1 MQRVE
6 WSQETFV
13 IPEAAPAAIRDISLV
28 FTNPLSTPISI
39 VSATADCGCINLRR
53 PYGAILP
60 GVTGAVSATIR
71 AGAAEGPFVNR
82 IYVLFDNGQYSK
94 LDIRGEVQAFLK
106 VKPPSL
112 QIRDVVPG
120 EVREASFEI
129 TVADNADTKIL
140 HTLIDG
146 GDIELKEFKSEHKE
160 SGIDCR
166 VNS

>member
-1 MQRVE
+1 
-6 WSQETFV
+6 
-13 IPEAAPAAIRDISLV
+13 
-28 FTNPLSTPISI
+28 
-39 VSATADCGCINLRR
+39 
-53 PYGAILP
+53 
-60 GVTGAVSATIR
+60 
-71 AGAAEGPFVNR
+71 
-82 IYVLFDNGQYSK
+82 
-94 LDIRGEVQAFLK
+94 

-140 HTLIDG
+140 HTRIDG